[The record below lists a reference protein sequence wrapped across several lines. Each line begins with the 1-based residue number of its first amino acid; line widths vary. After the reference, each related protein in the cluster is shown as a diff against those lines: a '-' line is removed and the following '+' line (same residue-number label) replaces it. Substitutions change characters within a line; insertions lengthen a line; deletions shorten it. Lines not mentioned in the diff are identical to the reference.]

1 MEEGLSTTKISYE
14 TGKRPKKVKRSGNYC
29 CVANSQSTQY
39 KVDNKANIKTSIV
52 FFFIFQKT
60 LKEERNDFKEYP
72 DFGEVEGKNKF
83 NVNNALICEFH
94 FDPGDINVFIIQ
106 SKKSLKCNSVPTLEE
121 LKKPVVEC
129 KKKPAAAKNHFLSK
143 LGSLCRSKCP
153 TKLTKYPRLF
163 ALILITIKGILTN
176 F

>member
-14 TGKRPKKVKRSGNYC
+14 TGKRPKKVKRSGSGNYC

-94 FDPGDINVFIIQ
+94 FDPGHINVSIIQ
-106 SKKSLKCNSVPTLEE
+106 GKKTLKYNSVPTLED
-121 LKKPVVEC
+121 LKKTVVEC
-129 KKKPAAAKNHFLSK
+129 KKKPAAAKK
-143 LGSLCRSKCP
+143 LFFEQTGEPL
-153 TKLTKYPRLF
+153 
-163 ALILITIKGILTN
+163 
-176 F
+176 